1 MVDQLKRLVNS
12 RSNMSD
18 PIADMLTRIR
28 NAHLIKKESVLI
40 PDSRLKREVLVVMKK
55 KGYIEDFSVSDDVK
69 GFINVKLSY
78 GDRQIKKIERVSKPG
93 CRVYTKKSD
102 IPTVLQGMG
111 IVILSTSKGVMTGN
125 DAKKLG
131 LGGEIICKIY

>member
-1 MVDQLKRLVNS
+1 
-12 RSNMSD
+12 MSD

-55 KGYIEDFSVSDDVK
+55 KGYIEDFSASDDVK